1 MAMGISLLFSTG
13 IDRDGRWATRLLLL
27 TVGLLGIAHVAFLPP
42 FEGTDERGHW
52 SYIQQ
57 LADTGLAPRV
67 GAAMISAD
75 VDAYPG
81 PDALMTGGR
90 AYHDFFAAPVPDMR
104 AAVER
109 QYAPGEF
116 LNWEAEHPPLY
127 YLLLAPFYLL
137 AKDWS
142 WPSHMLLL
150 RRVSWSFAF
159 AGFSIGCLASQ
170 RALQS
175 LHVAPAARLLV
186 PAWPLMFPQFFPEMA
201 RLGND
206 SLCLLL
212 VSIAWCFT
220 LRGLGNPRP
229 KAAIGLG
236 LSLGLGLLTKAFF
249 WPVGAGSLSVLVL
262 AGIRERDRRYV
273 ATAVIAAAIAIAVGG
288 AWYLRNLAVTGSFFG
303 AYDFILSNQAGGTWD
318 RLVARFGPEEVR
330 IVLRGLAVLSGS
342 FAWAGTASL
351 AMLPRIF
358 TAPLVPLAILPLGVW
373 LWHINRRP
381 ALVMAPLLLALPLLF
396 GLLYHVL
403 TQAPFGENR
412 IGTPGWYFHIL
423 FAPLALALALGWQP
437 NLLFRSLLVYAITF
451 HAVCW
456 ATQLSVFSGC
466 AYKPG
471 PHMSLQLDTGSC
483 LISPANL
490 AVLGEPWL
498 GGVALAGA
506 VIAGTAALLAAR
518 AATRP
523 AGAPVVAP
531 GQPRIISGRQ

>member
-1 MAMGISLLFSTG
+1 MGIRLLVSTG
-13 IDRDGRWATRLLLL
+13 IDRDGRWATWLLLL

-67 GAAMISAD
+67 GTAMISAD

-90 AYHDFFAAPVPDMR
+90 AYRDFFAAPVPDMR

-127 YLLLAPFYLL
+127 YLLLAPLYLM

-150 RRVSWSFAF
+150 RLMSWSFAF
-159 AGFSIGCLASQ
+159 AGFSIGCVATQ
-170 RALQS
+170 RALLS
-175 LHVAPAARLLV
+175 LGVAPAVRLLV

-212 VSIAWCFT
+212 VSIAWCFV
-220 LRGLGNPRP
+220 LQGLGNPKP
-229 KAAIGLG
+229 VAAIGLG
-236 LSLGLGLLTKAFF
+236 LALGLGLLTKAFF
-249 WPVGAGSLSVLVL
+249 WPVGAGALAVLVV
-262 AGIRERDRRYV
+262 AGIRERDGRYV

-303 AYDFILSNQAGGTWD
+303 AFDFILSSQAGGTWD
-318 RLVARFGPEEVR
+318 RLVARFGPDEVR

-358 TAPLVPLAILPLGVW
+358 TAPLVLLAILPLGVW

-381 ALVMAPLLLALPLLF
+381 ALVMAPLLLALPLLL

-423 FAPLALALALGWQP
+423 FAPLAFALALGWRP
-437 NLLFRSLLVYAITF
+437 NLLFRGLLVYAIAF

-471 PHMSLQLDTGSC
+471 PHLSLQLDASSC

-498 GGVALAGA
+498 GAVAFAGA
-506 VIAGTAALLAAR
+506 VIAGAGALLAAR

-523 AGAPVVAP
+523 AGAAAAVPEP
-531 GQPRIISGRQ
+531 PQIIFGR